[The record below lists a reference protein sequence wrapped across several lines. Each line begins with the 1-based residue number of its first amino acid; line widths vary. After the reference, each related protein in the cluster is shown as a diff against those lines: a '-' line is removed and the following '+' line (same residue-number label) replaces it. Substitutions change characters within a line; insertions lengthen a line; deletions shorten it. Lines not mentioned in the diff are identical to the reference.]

1 LNLKTNLKLPQA
13 IRLQNILAFSLCLI
27 ILMFFSGCCEG
38 QQDATSDYSAWN
50 AYAGSADAAQYSSNS
65 QINTSNVR
73 GLEPAWSFST
83 EDNNRYFFA
92 PLVVDKF
99 AYVLAKSNSIVAID
113 ATNGKEIWTH
123 TLASGTVAITNRGI
137 NYWES
142 KDRSERRLFFSS
154 DHFLRALDARTGK
167 VIESF
172 GDGGSINLKEG
183 LGRDPDTFS
192 LVQSHSPG
200 RIFEDLLILGSA
212 TNEGYGSAPGDVRA
226 FDVRSGEL
234 VWSFYTIPHPGEFGY
249 ETWPKDAWE
258 TVGGAN
264 VWTEFSLDVQRAI
277 VYLPVASAKYNFY
290 GADRE
295 GANLYSN
302 CLVALDTRTGERIWH
317 FQFIHH
323 DIWDYDPATAPKLL
337 TVNHEGEKLDIVA
350 QVTKQG
356 FVYVFDRVTGTP
368 LWPIEEREVPTG
380 TEMPRETLWPT
391 QPFPTVPPPFAR
403 QSFTV
408 DDLNPY
414 IEAEERAKFF
424 DIVKSARNEGLFT
437 PPGRGD
443 TIQMPGNNGGANW
456 GGGAV
461 DPTSGMLYV
470 VSKDHPA
477 ILKLEPD
484 RAQLIPPPEN
494 PKLRGSYFY
503 DVHCHNCHTTAV
515 QENAMAVSSLVGVTD
530 KLTDQ
535 QILNIIKQGQ
545 GPMPGNSSISESDM
559 NLLVDYLKNPTPL
572 PKSFRNETEQLE
584 NNARFVSG
592 FGLVRASNG
601 LSPIGPPWTTITA
614 YDLNQGTIQ
623 WQIPL
628 GEVSELA
635 AKGIKNT
642 GSVYQKVG
650 PVVTAGG
657 LLFAGTKDKKVRA
670 FDSKTG
676 ELLWE
681 REVSN
686 AVEGIPAVYQIDGRQ
701 YILFCASSQAGLTR
715 DTEVTINGEYIAF
728 ALPEN
733 TNVSNTI
740 ETNR

>member
-1 LNLKTNLKLPQA
+1 MNLKTNLRLA
-13 IRLQNILAFSLCLI
+13 IRKRNKNSPISTPKVYLFLI
-27 ILMFFSGCCEG
+27 IFLIGCSEG
-38 QQDATSDYSAWN
+38 QKEEPSDYSTWS
-50 AYAGSADAAQYSSNS
+50 AYAGSADAAQYSSID
-65 QINTSNVR
+65 QINTSNVGR
-73 GLEPAWSFST
+73 LELAWSFST
-83 EDNNRYFFA
+83 EDNNLYFFA
-92 PLVVDKF
+92 PLVVENR
-99 AYVLAKSNSIVAID
+99 AYVLAKNNSIVAID
-113 ATNGKEIWTH
+113 ASNGKEVWTH
-123 TLASGTVAITNRGI
+123 TLEPGTVAITNRGI

-142 KDRSERRLFFSS
+142 KDRSDRRLFFAS
-154 DHFLRALDARTGK
+154 DHFLRALDAETGTT
-167 VIESF
+167 INSF
-172 GDGGSINLKEG
+172 GKDGSVNLKEG
-183 LGRDPDTFS
+183 LGRDPDSFTI
-192 LVQSHSPG
+192 VQSRSPG
-200 RIFEDLLILGSA
+200 RVFEDLLILGSA

-226 FDVRSGEL
+226 YDVRTGKL
-234 VWSFYTIPHPGEFGY
+234 VWSFHTIPHPGEFGH
-249 ETWPKDAWE
+249 ETWPEDAWK

-264 VWTEFSLDVQRAI
+264 VWTEFTLDVQRKI

-290 GADRE
+290 GADRA
-295 GANLYSN
+295 GTNLYSN
-302 CLVALDTRTGERIWH
+302 CLVALDARTGERIWH

-337 TVNHEGEKLDIVA
+337 TVEHQGEMIDVVA
-350 QVTKQG
+350 QATKQG
-356 FVYVFDRVTGTP
+356 FVYVFDRVSGIP
-368 LWPIEEREVPTG
+368 LWPIEERKVPIG

-403 QSFTV
+403 QTFTV

-414 IEAEERAKFF
+414 IETEERAKFF
-424 DIVKSARNEGLFT
+424 DYVQGARNEGLFT

-461 DPTSGMLYV
+461 DPKAGMLYV

-484 RAQLIPPPEN
+484 RAQTIPPPEN
-494 PKLRGSYFY
+494 PELRGSYLY
-503 DVHCHNCHTTAV
+503 DVHCHNCHTTSA

-530 KLTDQ
+530 KLNDQ

-545 GPMPGNSSISESDM
+545 GPMPGNPSISESDM
-559 NLLVDYLKNPTPL
+559 QLLVDYLKHPTPIL
-572 PKSFRNETEQLE
+572 KLLGNETVQLE

-601 LSPIGPPWTTITA
+601 LSLIGPPWTTITA
-614 YDLNQGTIQ
+614 YDLNEGTIK

-628 GEVSELA
+628 GEVPELA
-635 AKGIKNT
+635 AKGIRNT

-657 LLFAGTKDKKVRA
+657 LLFAGSKDKKVRA

-686 AVEGIPAVYQIDGRQ
+686 GVEGIPAVYQVGGRQ
-701 YILFCASSQAGLTR
+701 YILFCASSQSGLSR
-715 DTEVTINGEYIAF
+715 DSEVIIKGEYIAF

-733 TNVSNTI
+733 
-740 ETNR
+740 